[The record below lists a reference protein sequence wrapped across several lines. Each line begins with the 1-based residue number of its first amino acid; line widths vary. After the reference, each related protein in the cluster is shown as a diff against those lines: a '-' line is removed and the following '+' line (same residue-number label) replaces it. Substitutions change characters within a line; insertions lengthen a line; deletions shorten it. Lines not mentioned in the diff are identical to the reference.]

1 MWQFMQIYVQQLRMQ
16 MGAPTIES
24 AMHMSLA
31 ANYIQEHKKDIDHPS
46 FVFIRFD
53 FHNIQS
59 PGLIGMAARG
69 NLAYIIL
76 VQTLILN
83 T

>member
-46 FVFIRFD
+46 KKVNLLVKTAFPFRQPEFNV
-53 FHNIQS
+53 
-59 PGLIGMAARG
+59 AA
-69 NLAYIIL
+69 I
-76 VQTLILN
+76 
-83 T
+83 